1 MCGGAGVTMALLA
14 TSCTMRNKPSLLLDK
29 GPEYLRTRTN
39 GQMFGEIAFKPLCQC
54 GSLKGWD
61 GEGRG
66 ERERERTCVR
76 VYSINVSIDV
86 VMCEFISFFCLPVIL
101 FSSFFS
107 MGKLN
112 WQQ

>member
-1 MCGGAGVTMALLA
+1 
-14 TSCTMRNKPSLLLDK
+14 MRNKPSLLLDK

-39 GQMFGEIAFKPLCQC
+39 GQMFGEIAFKSLCQTQC

-66 ERERERTCVR
+66 ERERTCVR
-76 VYSINVSIDV
+76 VYTINVSIDV

-101 FSSFFS
+101 FFFFLFFFLFS